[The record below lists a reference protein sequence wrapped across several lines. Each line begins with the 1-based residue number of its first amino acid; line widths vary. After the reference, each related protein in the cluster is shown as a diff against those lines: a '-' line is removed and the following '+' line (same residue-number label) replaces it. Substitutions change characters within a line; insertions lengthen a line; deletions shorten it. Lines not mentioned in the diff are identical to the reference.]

1 MLGAIKYNL
10 MHLLDFSGRDA
21 RQTFWYYVLFLV
33 VLNFIIGLIVSI
45 PLMVGAVGTAI
56 EAAQAG
62 VDPQAMQA
70 QMMGQMAG
78 ALGGTLWVSLATNV
92 ATALL
97 MLAAFVRRLHDSD
110 KSGWWALLPLVGLA
124 ANTVVSIRIMDTM
137 QEMMRDV
144 MIVGGDPVKVQ
155 AIMERQQEFAA
166 YGMIGWIAPLVVI
179 GFGILRST
187 DGPNRF
193 GDAPVQF

>member
-193 GDAPVQF
+193 GDAPVRF